1 MNKEEFLS
9 LCKTDEY
16 QDKDIKKFNLALSL
30 IEPEL
35 KDKKRL
41 NGDFFLEHNLGVAS
55 ILVDNRSVPEVVL
68 AGLLHGHLEAETYD
82 KIPNMFG
89 IEVFKLIK
97 GVEELESIKN
107 RNETLDAEVLRK
119 IFLTALSDVRV
130 VLIKLANKLDNLRTI
145 SVLGR
150 EEQVRIATEV
160 LDIYAPLAY
169 RLGVDKIK
177 TELEDLSFKIIN
189 PRKYEEINN
198 FLKESLSQQEAS
210 KVEAIEL
217 IKKAAGK
224 EVKILEIKGRNK
236 HVYSIYK
243 KIKTKGIKLT
253 QLFDLLG
260 IRIMVPTDRDCYS
273 LLGLLHEKFE
283 PIAGRLKDYIA
294 NPKPNLYR
302 SIHTGIKLPNGRRL
316 EVQIRT
322 PEMDEVA
329 EEGIAAHWRYKG
341 ITSEQLFEKKIAWL
355 RGVLDL
361 KRSEDDHEI
370 MEVAKIDV
378 FGDSIFCYTPKGDV
392 KEMPFGATILD
403 FAYLIHEEIG
413 NHSVAGRINGKFV
426 ALKGVVSQGDVVEII
441 TNKNQRP
448 RRGWI
453 KVVKSAKARQKIRKS
468 LREYET
474 LPAFHFRLFKP
485 LIKEDQGILV
495 ESEEF
500 PKATCILAKCCNPL
514 PGEDIVGIV
523 TKRKIISVHKEEC
536 KLAIKESNRWV
547 PVNWKEAF
555 NQKIRFFVQAHER
568 SGLLADLLHTIA
580 NAGFEVKEAKA
591 KLVDLEHALCSF
603 LIIPKDLEH
612 LKDLMKRVVKVKGV
626 TQVYFE

>member
-1 MNKEEFLS
+1 MNKEDFLS
-9 LCKTDEY
+9 LCKNDEY
-16 QDKDIKKFNLALSL
+16 QDKDIKKFTLALNL
-30 IEPEL
+30 IEKEL

-68 AGLLHGHLEAETYD
+68 AGLLHGHLKKETYNQIQD
-82 KIPNMFG
+82 KFG
-89 IEVFKLIK
+89 LEVFKLIK

-107 RNETLDAEVLRK
+107 RNEALDAGVLRK

-130 VLIKLANKLDNLRTI
+130 VLIKLANKLDNLR
-145 SVLGR
+145 SVGALDKL
-150 EEQVRIATEV
+150 EQVRIATEV

-177 TELEDLSFKIIN
+177 TELEDLAFKIIN

-198 FLKESLSQQEAS
+198 FLKESRSQQETS

-224 EVKILEIKGRNK
+224 EVKILGIKGRNK

-243 KIKTKGIKLT
+243 KIKQKGIKLT

-260 IRIMVPTDRDCYS
+260 IRIMVPNVRDCYS

-283 PIAGRLKDYIA
+283 PLEGRLKDYIT

-403 FAYLIHEEIG
+403 FAYLIHEEVG
-413 NHSVAGRINGKFV
+413 NHAVAGRINGKFV
-426 ALKGVVSQGDVVEII
+426 ALKSVLSQGDVVEII

-453 KVVKSAKARQKIRKS
+453 KIVKSGKARQKIRKS
-468 LREYET
+468 LREYES

-500 PKATCILAKCCNPL
+500 PKATCVLAKCCNPL

-523 TKRKIISVHKEEC
+523 TKRKIISVHQEEC
-536 KLAIKESNRWV
+536 KQAVKENNRWV
-547 PVNWKEAF
+547 PVNWKTAF

-568 SGLLADLLHTIA
+568 SGLLADLLHTVA

-591 KLVDLEHALCSF
+591 KLIDLEHALCSF

-612 LKDLMKRVVKVKGV
+612 LKDLMKRVRKVKGV
-626 TQVYFE
+626 NKVYFE

>member
-1 MNKEEFLS
+1 MDREEFLS
-9 LCKTDEY
+9 LCKVNEY
-16 QDKDIKKFNLALSL
+16 KENNVKKFILALDL
-30 IEPEL
+30 IEKEL
-35 KDKKRL
+35 KDKKRIS
-41 NGDFFLEHNLGVAS
+41 GKAFLEHNLGVAS
-55 ILVDNRSVPEVVL
+55 ILVENRSVLEVVI
-68 AGLLHGHLEAETYD
+68 AGLLHGHLKKETND
-82 KIPNMFG
+82 QIEEKFG
-89 IEVFKLIK
+89 QEVFKLVK
-97 GVEELESIKN
+97 GVEELENLKN
-107 RNETLDAEVLRK
+107 KNAMLDAEVLRK
-119 IFLTALSDVRV
+119 IFLTALGDVRV
-130 VLIKLANKLDNLRTI
+130 VLIKLANKLDNLRSI
-145 SVLGR
+145 EVLGK
-150 EEQVRIATEV
+150 EEQTRVAGEV

-169 RLGVDKIK
+169 RLGADKIK
-177 TELEDLSFKIIN
+177 TELEDRSFKIIN
-189 PRKYEEINN
+189 PRKYKEIYNYM
-198 FLKESLSQQEAS
+198 KESRSQQDRNR
-210 KVEAIEL
+210 IETIAL
-217 IKKAAGK
+217 IKKTVGK
-224 EVKILEIKGRNK
+224 EVKILDMKGRSK
-236 HVYSIYK
+236 HVYSVYK
-243 KIKTKGIKLT
+243 KIKKKGVKLT

-260 IRIMVPTDRDCYS
+260 IRILVPTEKDCYS

-283 PIAGRLKDYIA
+283 PLEGRLKDYIA

-403 FAYLIHEEIG
+403 FAYLIHEEVG
-413 NHSVAGRINGKFV
+413 NHAVAGRINGKFV
-426 ALKGVVSQGDVVEII
+426 ALKSVLSQGDVVEII

-453 KVVKSAKARQKIRKS
+453 KIVKSGKARQKIRKS

-500 PKATCILAKCCNPL
+500 PKATCVLAKCCNPL

-536 KLAIKESNRWV
+536 KFAVKENNRWV

-591 KLVDLEHALCSF
+591 KLIDLENALCSF

-626 TQVYFE
+626 MHVYFE

>member
-1 MNKEEFLS
+1 MNKEDFLS
-9 LCKTDEY
+9 LCQNNEY
-16 QDKDIKKFNLALSL
+16 QDKDIKKFTLALNL
-30 IEPEL
+30 IEKEL

-41 NGDFFLEHNLGVAS
+41 SGQFFLEHNLGVAS

-68 AGLLHGHLEAETYD
+68 AGLLHGHLEKETYNQIQD
-82 KIPNMFG
+82 KFG
-89 IEVFKLIK
+89 LEVFKLIK

-107 RNETLDAEVLRK
+107 RNEALDAGVLRK

-130 VLIKLANKLDNLRTI
+130 VLIKLANKLDNLRSI
-145 SVLGR
+145 DALEKV
-150 EEQVRIATEV
+150 EQVRIATEV

-198 FLKESLSQQEAS
+198 FLKESLSQQENS

-217 IKKAAGK
+217 IKKAVGK
-224 EVKILEIKGRNK
+224 EVKILNIKGRNK

-243 KIKTKGIKLT
+243 KIKQKGIKLT

-260 IRIMVPTDRDCYS
+260 IRIMVPTVRNCYS

-283 PIAGRLKDYIA
+283 PIEGRLKDYIA

-302 SIHTGIKLPNGRRL
+302 SIHTGIKLPNGKGL

-426 ALKGVVSQGDVVEII
+426 PLKSVLSQGDVVEII

-453 KVVKSAKARQKIRKS
+453 KIVRSAKARQKIRKS
-468 LREYET
+468 LREYES

-500 PKATCILAKCCNPL
+500 PKATCLLAKCCNPL
-514 PGEDIVGIV
+514 PGEEIVGIV
-523 TKRKIISVHKEEC
+523 TKRKIISVHQGEC

-547 PVNWKEAF
+547 PVNWKTAF

-568 SGLLADLLHTIA
+568 SGLLADLLHTVA

-591 KLVDLEHALCSF
+591 KLIDLEHALCSF

-612 LKDLMKRVVKVKGV
+612 LKDLMKRVRKVKGV
-626 TQVYFE
+626 NKVYFE

>member
-1 MNKEEFLS
+1 MNKEDFLS
-9 LCKTDEY
+9 LCQNNEY
-16 QDKDIKKFNLALSL
+16 QDKDIKKFTLALNL
-30 IEPEL
+30 IEKEL

-41 NGDFFLEHNLGVAS
+41 SGQFFLEHNLGVAS

-68 AGLLHGHLEAETYD
+68 AGLLHGHLEKETYNQIQD
-82 KIPNMFG
+82 KFG
-89 IEVFKLIK
+89 LEVFKLIK

-107 RNETLDAEVLRK
+107 RNEALDAGVLRK

-130 VLIKLANKLDNLRTI
+130 VLIKLANKLDNLRSI
-145 SVLGR
+145 DALEKV
-150 EEQVRIATEV
+150 EQVRIATEV

-198 FLKESLSQQEAS
+198 FLKESLSQQETS

-217 IKKAAGK
+217 IKKAVGK
-224 EVKILEIKGRNK
+224 EVKILNIKGRNK

-243 KIKTKGIKLT
+243 KIKQKGIKLT

-260 IRIMVPTDRDCYS
+260 IRIMVPTVRNCYS

-283 PIAGRLKDYIA
+283 PIEGRLKDYIA

-302 SIHTGIKLPNGRRL
+302 SIHTGIKLPNGKGL

-426 ALKGVVSQGDVVEII
+426 PLKSVLSQGDVVEII

-453 KVVKSAKARQKIRKS
+453 KIVRSAKARQKIRKS
-468 LREYET
+468 LREYES

-500 PKATCILAKCCNPL
+500 PKATCLLAKCCNPL
-514 PGEDIVGIV
+514 PGEEIVGIV
-523 TKRKIISVHKEEC
+523 TKRKIISVHQGEC

-547 PVNWKEAF
+547 PVNWKTAF

-568 SGLLADLLHTIA
+568 SGLLADLLHTVA

-591 KLVDLEHALCSF
+591 KLIDLEHALCSF

-612 LKDLMKRVVKVKGV
+612 LKDLMKRVRKVKGV
-626 TQVYFE
+626 NKVYFE

>member
-1 MNKEEFLS
+1 MS
-9 LCKTDEY
+9 LCKNDEY
-16 QDKDIKKFNLALSL
+16 QDKDIKKFTLALNL
-30 IEPEL
+30 IEKEL

-68 AGLLHGHLEAETYD
+68 AGLLHGHLKKETYNQIQD
-82 KIPNMFG
+82 KFG
-89 IEVFKLIK
+89 LEVFKLIK

-107 RNETLDAEVLRK
+107 RNEALDAGVLRK

-130 VLIKLANKLDNLRTI
+130 VLIKLANKLDNLR
-145 SVLGR
+145 SVGALDKL
-150 EEQVRIATEV
+150 EQVRIATEV

-177 TELEDLSFKIIN
+177 TELEDLAFKIIN

-198 FLKESLSQQEAS
+198 FLKESRSQQETS

-224 EVKILEIKGRNK
+224 EVKILGIKGRNK

-243 KIKTKGIKLT
+243 KIKQKGIKLT

-260 IRIMVPTDRDCYS
+260 IRIMVPNVRDCYS

-283 PIAGRLKDYIA
+283 PIEGRLKDYIT

-302 SIHTGIKLPNGRRL
+302 SIHTGIKLPNGKGL

-378 FGDSIFCYTPKGDV
+378 FGDTIFCYTPKGDV

-426 ALKGVVSQGDVVEII
+426 PLKSVLSQGDVVEII

-453 KVVKSAKARQKIRKS
+453 KIVRSAKARQKIRKS

-500 PKATCILAKCCNPL
+500 PKATCVLAKCCDPL
-514 PGEDIVGIV
+514 PGEGIVGIV
-523 TKRKIISVHKEEC
+523 TKRKIISVHQEEC
-536 KLAIKESNRWV
+536 KLAVKESTRWV
-547 PVNWKEAF
+547 PVNWKTAF

-568 SGLLADLLHTIA
+568 SGLLADLLHTVA

-591 KLVDLEHALCSF
+591 KLIDLEHALCSF

-612 LKDLMKRVVKVKGV
+612 LKDLMKRVRKVKGV
-626 TQVYFE
+626 NKVYFE

>member
-1 MNKEEFLS
+1 MNKEDFLS
-9 LCKTDEY
+9 LCKVNEY
-16 QDKDIKKFNLALSL
+16 KEKDIKKFNLALNL
-30 IEPEL
+30 IEKEL

-41 NGDFFLEHNLGVAS
+41 SGDFFLEHNLGVAS

-68 AGLLHGHLEAETYD
+68 AGLLHGHLEKETYN
-82 KIPNMFG
+82 KIESIFG

-107 RNETLDAEVLRK
+107 RNEALDAEVLRK

-145 SVLGR
+145 SVLDR

-198 FLKESLSQQEAS
+198 FLKESRSQQETN

-260 IRIMVPTDRDCYS
+260 IRIMVPTERDCYS

-283 PIAGRLKDYIA
+283 SITGRLKDYIA

-370 MEVAKIDV
+370 MEVAKIDI

-392 KEMPFGATILD
+392 KEMPSGATILD
-403 FAYLIHEEIG
+403 FAYLIHEEVG
-413 NHSVAGRINGKFV
+413 NHAVAGRINGKFV
-426 ALKGVVSQGDVVEII
+426 ALKSEVFQGDVVEII

-453 KVVKSAKARQKIRKS
+453 KIVKSGKARQKIRKS

-536 KLAIKESNRWV
+536 KLAVKENNRWV

-612 LKDLMKRVVKVKGV
+612 LKDLMKRVRKVKGV
-626 TQVYFE
+626 MHVYFE

>member
-1 MNKEEFLS
+1 MNKEEFLD
-9 LCKTDEY
+9 LCKINEY
-16 QDKDIKKFNLALSL
+16 NDNYINKFTLAVSL
-30 IEPEL
+30 IEKEL
-35 KDKKRL
+35 QDKKRL
-41 NGDFFLEHNLGVAS
+41 SGRFFLEHNLGVAS
-55 ILVDNRSVPEVVL
+55 ILAENRSVPEVVL
-68 AGLLHGHLEAETYD
+68 AGLLHGHLKKETYNQIQD
-82 KIPNMFG
+82 QFG
-89 IEVFKLIK
+89 AEVFKLIK
-97 GVEELESIKN
+97 GVEELESIKT
-107 RNETLDAEVLRK
+107 RNEALDAEVLRK
-119 IFLTALSDVRV
+119 IFLTALNDVRV
-130 VLIKLANKLDNLRTI
+130 VLIKLANKLDNLRSI
-145 SVLGR
+145 SAL
-150 EEQVRIATEV
+150 EQKEKIRIATEV

-177 TELEDLSFKIIN
+177 TELEDLAFQTIN
-189 PRKYEEINN
+189 PRKYEEIQNYLN
-198 FLKESLSQQEAS
+198 ESLSQQESS
-210 KVEAIEL
+210 KGKAIEL
-217 IKKAAGK
+217 IKIAVGK
-224 EVKILEIKGRNK
+224 EVQIIEIKGRSK

-243 KIKTKGIKLT
+243 KIKKKGIKLT

-260 IRIMVPTDRDCYS
+260 IRIMVPTERDCYS

-283 PIAGRLKDYIA
+283 PIEGRLKDYIA

-302 SIHTGIKLPNGRRL
+302 SIHTCIKLPNEKRL

-361 KRSEDDHEI
+361 RRSEDDQELL
-370 MEVAKIDV
+370 EVAKIDV

-392 KEMPFGATILD
+392 KEMPSEATILD
-403 FAYLIHEEIG
+403 FAYLIHEEVG
-413 NHSVAGRINGKFV
+413 NHAVAGRINGKFV
-426 ALKGVVSQGDVVEII
+426 ALKSILSQGDVVEII

-453 KVVKSAKARQKIRKS
+453 KIVKSGKARQKIRKS

-514 PGEDIVGIV
+514 PGEEIVGIV

-536 KLAIKESNRWV
+536 KLAIRENNRWV

-580 NAGFEVKEAKA
+580 NARFEVKEAKA
-591 KLVDLEHALCSF
+591 KLIDLENALCSF

-612 LKDLMKRVVKVKGV
+612 LKDLMRRVVKVKGV
-626 TQVYFE
+626 THVYFE